1 MCVSDVTIPEF
12 VDRPVPQVASFL
24 LDNRSYTNMGQLCL
38 VSSLLVPLAQV
49 ELLLEGTD

>member
-1 MCVSDVTIPEF
+1 
-12 VDRPVPQVASFL
+12 
-24 LDNRSYTNMGQLCL
+24 MGQLCL